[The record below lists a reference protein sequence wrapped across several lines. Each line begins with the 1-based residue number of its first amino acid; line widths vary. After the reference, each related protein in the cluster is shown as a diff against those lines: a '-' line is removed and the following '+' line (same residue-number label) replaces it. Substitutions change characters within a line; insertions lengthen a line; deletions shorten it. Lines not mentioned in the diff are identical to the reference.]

1 MLDLAELLAP
11 TTEAPPCGK
20 NLEYDPLFA
29 QIARAATRIAPK
41 ESGAHKTGGQEPK
54 WTEVLDVGKAFFDRS
69 KDLRIAV
76 YVTRALVQK
85 QGVEGLAT
93 GLALIREL
101 LDKYWDAVHP
111 QIEEE
116 KGATDDA
123 TPQIDGT
130 MRLNALAA
138 LHDTEGLVSE
148 LRAGYLINT
157 RAHGQLRVRDVE
169 VALGR
174 LPPND
179 GGEVPSLDTLR
190 GHISAAVAAGSKAA
204 EAVNACVEA
213 LAAIR
218 TSLTSKLGV
227 EGALEFKPLNDVLA
241 PLKSVC
247 DEAVPVDDLN
257 ETGSTGGGAEG
268 PQPEDNKGVVVPIS
282 SDRAIAGEIRSRED
296 AVRVLEKVCLYLE
309 KHEPSNPAP
318 LFIRRAERLM
328 TKSFVQIVEDLLPDS
343 LSSLELLAG
352 KLESDSAASS

>member
-29 QIARAATRIAPK
+29 QIARAATRIPPK
-41 ESGAHKTGGQEPK
+41 ESGDHKTGGQEPK
-54 WTEVLDVGKAFFDRS
+54 WTEVLDVGKTLFGRS
-69 KDLRIAV
+69 KDLRVAV

-93 GLALIREL
+93 GLALIRDL
-101 LDKYWDAVHP
+101 LDKYWDTVHP
-111 QIEEE
+111 QIEQE

-123 TPQIDGT
+123 PPEIDGT

-138 LHDTEGLVSE
+138 LHDTEGVVSE
-148 LRAGYLINT
+148 LRAAYLINN
-157 RAHGQLRVRDVE
+157 RAHGQLRVRDIE

-174 LPPND
+174 LPAID
-179 GGEVPSLDTLR
+179 GSEVPSLETLR
-190 GHISAAVAAGSKAA
+190 GHISAAIAAGSKAA
-204 EAVNACVEA
+204 EAVNACVDA
-213 LAAIR
+213 IAAIR
-218 TSLTSKLGV
+218 TSLTSRLGV
-227 EGALEFKPLNDVLA
+227 EGALEFKQLNDVLA

-247 DEAVPVDDLN
+247 DDAVPVDDPDQS
-257 ETGSTGGGAEG
+257 GSQEPGTEES
-268 PQPEDNKGVVVPIS
+268 QPEDKGGAVQIS

-296 AVRVLEKVCLYLE
+296 AVRVLKKVCLYLE

-343 LSSLELLAG
+343 LSSLERLAG

>member
-1 MLDLAELLAP
+1 MLDLTELLAP

-29 QIARAATRIAPK
+29 QIARAATRIPPK

-54 WTEVLDVGKAFFDRS
+54 WTEVLDVGKTFFARS
-69 KDLRIAV
+69 KDLRVAV

-111 QIEEE
+111 KIEEVDADE
-116 KGATDDA
+116 NGSADDA
-123 TPQIDGT
+123 NPEIDGT

-138 LHDTEGLVSE
+138 LHDAEGLVSE
-148 LRAGYLINT
+148 IRAAYLINT
-157 RAHGQLRVRDVE
+157 RAHGQVRVRDIE

-174 LPPND
+174 LPANENS
-179 GGEVPSLDTLR
+179 EVPSLDTLR
-190 GHISAAVAAGSKAA
+190 GQISAAVAAGSKAA
-204 EAVNACVEA
+204 EIVNACVDA

-218 TSLTSKLGV
+218 TSLTSRLGV
-227 EGALEFKPLNDVLA
+227 EGALEFKQLNDVLA
-241 PLKSVC
+241 PLKTVC
-247 DEAVPVDDLN
+247 DEAVPDNTESDEPGI
-257 ETGSTGGGAEG
+257 ET
-268 PQPEDNKGVVVPIS
+268 PQPGDQGIAVSAPPE
-282 SDRAIAGEIRSRED
+282 RAIAGEIRSRED
-296 AVRVLEKVCLYLE
+296 AVRVLNKVCLYLE

-343 LSSLELLAG
+343 LSSLERLAG
-352 KLESDSAASS
+352 KLESDSAASR